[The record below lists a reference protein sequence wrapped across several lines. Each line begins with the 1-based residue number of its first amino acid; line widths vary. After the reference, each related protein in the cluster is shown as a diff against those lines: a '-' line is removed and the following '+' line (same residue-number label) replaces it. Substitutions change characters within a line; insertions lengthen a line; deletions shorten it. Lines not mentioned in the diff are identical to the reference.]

1 MASMPEA
8 PTMVLIVREDLR
20 LSSGKVAVQCAHAAV
35 SCTLAARKSQARLV
49 ERWRQAGARKICL
62 KVKNLS
68 ELQSNRSHL
77 IKKINSI
84 NEVIKN
90 ENVVTSAFDSN
101 LEDNKIKVID
111 SGKSIIKEKIDLDKR
126 VKNIFFSNK
135 E

>member
-62 KVKNLS
+62 KVKTLS
-68 ELQSNRSHL
+68 ELQMLAGQAQTAGFVMHLVKDAGHTEVEPGTITVLGIGPGPRRS
-77 IKKINSI
+77 
-84 NEVIKN
+84 
-90 ENVVTSAFDSN
+90 
-101 LEDNKIKVID
+101 ID
-111 SGKSIIKEKIDLDKR
+111 ALVGDLKPY
-126 VKNIFFSNK
+126 
-135 E
+135 